1 MWGRRSCSSIAAR
14 TSRSAGPSATLLSV
28 ASGAPVFRTGDG
40 ILLGRSGPLL
50 LPDLPEG
57 LAARPSLLLD
67 LDSRARGPRDL
78 EVAYLTDGLGWS
90 ADYVLMLGADSGPA
104 DLSGWVTVE
113 NRSGAS
119 FQGATLKLVAGQLQ
133 RTPAPA
139 PMLQGRA
146 MAKDM
151 AMEAAA
157 APQFQQ
163 EGLGDLHLYTL
174 DRPVDLPDAQST
186 QLALLSGSGIPVTRR
201 YLLEGQTYW
210 YRQAMGGPIEQDRP
224 VQVELSFENSQ
235 KAGLGKPLPR
245 GTFRVYQRDRSGAPQ
260 ITGEAQIDHTPV
272 DETVRV
278 RIGEAFDVVADR
290 VQTDFKT
297 LSPRQSESA
306 YEISIRNRKKEAV
319 TVVVREPVGGQW
331 QVLDSTLPAR
341 RPPPPS
347 SSSRCPSPPDR
358 RSSSATAAHDLLDE
372 HHTGE
377 AALANLDEVAGT
389 GPGRDGAGAGGHHLV
404 VHVHATLGDQAHGL
418 GARGSEAQGH
428 QEPGE
433 HGGAVAGG
441 DAVLG
446 DLLRRLLPLHHPR
459 EVAVGGFRRV
469 LAVQIGDDPRGQPLL
484 GLHGVELPGSP
495 PGASSARSCP
505 RRRWCTGGS
514 SATSAHR

>member
-1 MWGRRSCSSIAAR
+1 MLRACVFLLAVTAASAQERPPVVDSAAPDRKEVAVTATQVGFGLVREVRRVELP
-14 TSRSAGPSATLLSV
+14 AGPVRLRLADVSSSVNPRSVLAGVQGKDPAVDVRGVEFAYDLLSPERLLERYVGKEVVLVDRGEDLTERRTSATLLSV
-28 ASGAPVFRTGDG
+28 ASGSPVFKTADG

-67 LDSRARGPRDL
+67 LDSKARGPRDL
-78 EVAYLTDGLGWS
+78 EVAYLTDGLSWS
-90 ADYVLMLGADSGPA
+90 ADYVLMLGADAGPA
-104 DLSGWVTVE
+104 DLSSWVTVE

-119 FQGATLKLVAGQLQ
+119 FQGATLKLVAGQMQ
-133 RTPAPA
+133 RTPSPV

-146 MAKDM
+146 SDKAMS
-151 AMEAAA
+151 MEAAA

-174 DRPVDLPDAQST
+174 DRPVNLPDAQST

-297 LSPRQSESA
+297 LSPRQSDSA

-319 TVVVREPVGGQW
+319 TVIVREPVGGQW
-331 QVLDSTLPAR
+331 EVLDSTLPAKK
-341 RPPPPS
+341 
-347 SSSRCPSPPDR
+347 
-358 RSSSATAAHDLLDE
+358 
-372 HHTGE
+372 
-377 AALANLDEVAGT
+377 
-389 GPGRDGAGAGGHHLV
+389 
-404 VHVHATLGDQAHGL
+404 
-418 GARGSEAQGH
+418 
-428 QEPGE
+428 
-433 HGGAVAGG
+433 
-441 DAVLG
+441 
-446 DLLRRLLPLHHPR
+446 
-459 EVAVGGFRRV
+459 
-469 LAVQIGDDPRGQPLL
+469 
-484 GLHGVELPGSP
+484 
-495 PGASSARSCP
+495 ASSTVLEFSVPVPAGQEVKLRY
-505 RRRWCTGGS
+505 RLRT
-514 SATSAHR
+514 TY

>member
-1 MWGRRSCSSIAAR
+1 MLRACVFLLAATTALAQERPPVVESAAPDRKEVAVTATQVGFGLVRELRRVDLP
-14 TSRSAGPSATLLSV
+14 AGPVRLRLADVSSSVNPRSVLAGVGAKDPAVEVRGVEFAYDLLSQERLLERYVGKEIVLVDRGEDLTERRTTATLLSV
-28 ASGAPVFRTGDG
+28 ASGSPIFKTADG

-50 LPDLPEG
+50 LPELPEG

-67 LDSRARGPRDL
+67 LDSKARGPRDL
-78 EVAYLTDGLGWS
+78 EVAYLTDGLSWS

-104 DLSGWVTVE
+104 DLSSWVTVE

-119 FQGATLKLVAGQLQ
+119 FQGATLKLVAGQMQ
-133 RTPAPA
+133 RTPSPV

-146 MAKDM
+146 ASKDM

-224 VQVELSFENSQ
+224 VQVELSFENAV

-260 ITGEAQIDHTPV
+260 ITGEAAIDHTPV

-290 VQTDFKT
+290 VQTDYKA

-306 YEISIRNRKKEAV
+306 YEITLRNRKKEAV
-319 TVVVREPVGGQW
+319 TVIVREPVGGQW
-331 QVLDSTLPAR
+331 QVLESTLPSKKV
-341 RPPPPS
+341 S
-347 SSSRCPSPPDR
+347 STVLEFSVPVP
-358 RSSSATAAHDLLDE
+358 A
-372 HHTGE
+372 GQ
-377 AALANLDEVAGT
+377 EVK
-389 GPGRDGAGAGGHHLV
+389 
-404 VHVHATLGDQAHGL
+404 
-418 GARGSEAQGH
+418 
-428 QEPGE
+428 
-433 HGGAVAGG
+433 
-441 DAVLG
+441 
-446 DLLRRLLPLHHPR
+446 LRYRLK
-459 EVAVGGFRRV
+459 
-469 LAVQIGDDPRGQPLL
+469 
-484 GLHGVELPGSP
+484 
-495 PGASSARSCP
+495 
-505 RRRWCTGGS
+505 T
-514 SATSAHR
+514 TY